1 MEALRDNRS
10 TSGRRPVVL
19 VTRKLP
25 DAVEERLRRDYD
37 ARLNAKDAAYG
48 ADELIARAEGA
59 DAIMTFATDAWPADR
74 IRRLAP
80 GIRAI
85 ATFSAGYEH
94 IDIEAARTRGVVVTN
109 TPDVVTEATADIAML
124 CLLGA
129 ARRAFEGEAL
139 IRTGRW
145 TGWAPTQ
152 LLGIELCGATLG
164 IVGLGRTGQALARR
178 ARAFGMQI
186 RYHSR
191 TRRPP
196 KVEQGAIFHESLES
210 LLPECRFLS
219 LHCPATPATRHL
231 VNTRTLALLPRGA
244 VLVNTARGALLD
256 DEAAI
261 AALDDGR
268 LFALGLD
275 VYAGEP
281 DLHPG
286 YRTRRNCFL
295 LPHLGSA
302 TAETRIAMGLRCLDN
317 LDAVFRGERPPDAV
331 A

>member
-1 MEALRDNRS
+1 M
-10 TSGRRPVVL
+10 SGRRPVVL

-37 ARLNAKDAAYG
+37 ARLNDDDAAYG
-48 ADELIARAEGA
+48 ADELIVRAEGA
-59 DAIMTFATDAWPADR
+59 DAILTCATDAWPADR
-74 IRRLAP
+74 IGRLP
-80 GIRAI
+80 RSVRAI

-94 IDIEAARTRGVVVTN
+94 IDLEAARGRGLVVTN
-109 TPDVVTEATADIAML
+109 TPDVLTEATADVAML

-152 LLGIELCGATLG
+152 LLGIELSGATLG

-231 VNTRTLALLPRGA
+231 INTRTLALLPQGA

-256 DEAAI
+256 DEAVI
-261 AALDDGR
+261 PALDDGR

-281 DLHPG
+281 ELHPG

-302 TAETRIAMGLRCLDN
+302 TTETRTAMGLRCLDN
-317 LDAVFRGERPPDAV
+317 LDAVFRGEPAPDAI